1 MLVSI
6 VEQLFIML
14 MITAFL
20 NPVACDREH
29 KLTVEQLSDY
39 QHWRSCLIE
48 MNVMLFLY
56 SAWLKLAS
64 GVESI
69 TLCICK

>member
-29 KLTVEQLSDY
+29 KLIEQLSDY
-39 QHWRSCLIE
+39 QH
-48 MNVMLFLY
+48 
-56 SAWLKLAS
+56 
-64 GVESI
+64 
-69 TLCICK
+69 

>member
-20 NPVACDREH
+20 NPVACDHEH

-39 QHWRSCLIE
+39 QH
-48 MNVMLFLY
+48 
-56 SAWLKLAS
+56 
-64 GVESI
+64 
-69 TLCICK
+69 